1 LKWQELVVKALP
13 AQVPVAEALLYREG
27 AGGLVME
34 ASGETTLIKAYFGED
49 YPLEEKISAWREVL
63 SSCAAGPPPSFSISL
78 IDDEDWAESWKRFYH
93 PLRVGKRLVIKPS
106 WETYAARPGDLIVEL
121 DPGMAF
127 GSGCHPTT
135 QLCLELL
142 EQFLKP
148 GDRVLDLGTGS
159 GILAI
164 AAAKLGAASLLAT
177 DQDPLAVKIAR
188 QNMELNIPC
197 FPCESRAGEGVQ
209 GIAEQFDVISANI
222 IAETLIELAP
232 FLPERLLPAGLLIAG
247 GITIEK
253 KQQVLDAFLEAGLS
267 LSSEAD
273 REDWCAL
280 ALKK

>member
-1 LKWQELVVKALP
+1 MKWQELVVKALP

-34 ASGETTLIKAYFGED
+34 ASGEITLLKAYFGED
-49 YPLEEKISAWREVL
+49 YSLEEKISAWREVL
-63 SSCAAGPPPSFSISL
+63 SSCAVGPSPSFSISL

-164 AAAKLGAASLLAT
+164 AAAKLGAASIVAT
-177 DQDPLAVKIAR
+177 DLDPLAVKIAR
-188 QNMELNIPC
+188 QNVDLNIPG
-197 FPCESRAGEGVQ
+197 FPCETRAGDGVQ
-209 GIAEQFDVISANI
+209 EIAEQFSVISANI